1 MQDAR
6 RKSGSKVRKS
16 MKPIVKGKEIPQ
28 MEIKKDENR
37 TEGLETLEGIVENII
52 YQNSENGYT
61 VLDMSVEGDDL
72 PKTVVGIIPQI
83 AEGESIKVMGKW
95 DLHSTYGKQLKVEY
109 YERRQ
114 PIGKE
119 AILRYL
125 SARTIKGIG
134 PKTAQRIVERF
145 GDETLN
151 VIESSPE
158 FLADIDGISYAKA
171 MEIGKIYKEQFGMRN
186 VIIFASEFFGMATA
200 LKIYKKWGSSAV
212 DIIKS
217 NPYILCDGIDGVGFA
232 RADKVARS
240 LGGAIDSP
248 DRVRSGMKYI
258 LEFNAQNNGH
268 TFIPKNKLLEAAAN
282 LLEVGENAVWNA
294 YEELILNGQ
303 LKCVEHGRTECVYL
317 REYYDAERYI
327 CSKLDLLAKTVPP
340 LGEDNVARFIDG
352 IEYETGIEYAPM
364 QKKAIHE
371 AVSSGVMILTGGPG
385 TGKTT
390 VIRAVIE
397 IFRKVG
403 LKVAL
408 AAPTGRAAKRMSE
421 GAGQEAKTI
430 HRMLEME
437 YPRGSSSPVYRKNRD
452 NPIEENV
459 IILDE
464 SSMIDT
470 LLMSALLTA
479 VKPGARIIL
488 IGDADQLPSIGAGNI
503 LNDLILSE
511 RFSTVRLKEI
521 FRQARMSRIITNA
534 HMINSGEYPILTDK
548 SNDFFFIPR
557 QSDTEI
563 KDAVVSLYTVRL
575 PKSYGEEIKEGIQVI
590 CPSRKGMV
598 GTAML
603 NSELQKSINPPDGLK
618 KEKKQGERVF
628 REGDKVMQIKNNY
641 DLEWEKG
648 GREGSGIFNGDIG
661 VIKSISHAEEKMTV
675 DFEGRIV
682 RYDFCMLEEL
692 EHAYAITIHKSQGS
706 EYPVVIIPVFK
717 NTPLLLTRELFYTA
731 VTRAQKMV
739 ILVGQEEI
747 VNMMV
752 DNSRRPNRYTGIRF
766 IMKEYME

>member
-6 RKSGSKVRKS
+6 RKSGSKVQKRR
-16 MKPIVKGKEIPQ
+16 KPIVKGKEISQ

-268 TFIPKNKLLEAAAN
+268 TFIPKHKLLEAAAN

-548 SNDFFFIPR
+548 SNDFFFISR
-557 QSDTEI
+557 QNDTDI

-603 NSELQKSINPPDGLK
+603 NSELQKSINPPDSLK